1 MSLRPS
7 ASPLFAV
14 SLAAVL
20 SSACNV
26 SELAAER
33 IRVGGN
39 SPKGLYAGAAAVV
52 ITPEITETFIDLDY
66 AADVTGWAPH
76 DGIDGRFNGNLND
89 PAGDPDKG
97 REGFV
102 DANGNGLFDG
112 VWLAGSFSSRPANAV
127 HDDLYVRALA
137 VRSGPTTVIFMTVD
151 AVGYFNDE
159 IRAIRAAVAR
169 EVEFDELVMSA
180 SHSHETPDTIGI
192 WGPQDGMPG
201 WDPAYRERI
210 RTQAVKAAIEAAK
223 QAEPVVL
230 AVNSGSIVPDDK
242 SYTAGNMH
250 FDARDPVAID
260 DSIGVMQF
268 QRTGSFEPVATL
280 VTWAGHPEHMIDDN
294 FISADYPYYLRGALE
309 AKWPGSTALFV
320 NGVLGG
326 QIGTNHADVVRG
338 GARWS
343 NQAGKEC
350 RDETHAV
357 TIARYKSEGRCPA
370 GSIGDREWMWK
381 KAEAVGLNVADRA
394 VELLATAE
402 IAKSPAITVK
412 SKDLYLPIDNKGYR
426 LMFVL
431 KTLQDRLV
439 FKDDQGAEPGDV
451 DAYTIKERW
460 YVRTDVQRID
470 FSTADETLLQILTIP
485 GEMHPEL
492 AVGGWDGSKTG
503 GLQPLVDPGNAN
515 PPYPRLADSACA
527 APPCWDLSTAPQ
539 GPFLRDK
546 MTAKHKMLFGLT
558 GDELG
563 YIVPVYNWALD
574 AGNPYLSEPA
584 GDHYEET
591 NSLGPETAPRLMAVY
606 DELLAQ

>member
-1 MSLRPS
+1 MPS
-7 ASPLFAV
+7 RRLAPYALCALFLV
-14 SLAAVL
+14 LLAA
-20 SSACNV
+20 CNA
-26 SELAAER
+26 SELVAER

-52 ITPEITETFIDLDY
+52 ITPEITETFTDLDY
-66 AADVTGWAPH
+66 AADVTGWLPH
-76 DGIDGRFNGNLND
+76 DGPDGWFNGNLND
-89 PAGDPDKG
+89 PAGNPEKG
-97 REGFV
+97 REGFT
-102 DANGNGLFDG
+102 DTNGNGLFDA
-112 VWLAGSFSSRPANAV
+112 VWLAGSFGSRPANTV

-137 VRSGPTTVIFMTVD
+137 VRSGPTTILFLTVD
-151 AVGYFNDE
+151 AIGYFNDE
-159 IRAIRAAVAR
+159 IRAIREAVAK

-192 WGPQDGMPG
+192 WGAQDGMAG
-201 WDPAYRERI
+201 WTPAYRERI
-210 RTQAVKAAIEAAK
+210 RARALRAAVEAA
-223 QAEPVVL
+223 QNAEPVVL
-230 AVNSGSIVPDDK
+230 AVNSGSIVPANQAYK
-242 SYTAGNMH
+242 AGNMH

-268 QRTGSFEPVATL
+268 QRTGTFEPVATL

-294 FISADYPYYLRGALE
+294 ALSADYVFYLRTALE
-309 AKWPGSTALFV
+309 TQWPGSTALFV

-338 GARWS
+338 GKHWRD
-343 NQAGKEC
+343 NAGKRC
-350 RDETHAV
+350 RDEGHAV
-357 TIARYKSEGRCPA
+357 TRARLKSEGRCPA
-370 GSIGDREWMWK
+370 GSIGDKEWMWK

-394 VELLATAE
+394 IELLAEADT
-402 IAKSPAITVK
+402 AKSPAITVR
-412 SKDLYLPIDNKGYR
+412 SKDVYLPIDNKGYR

-439 FKDDQGAEPGDV
+439 FKDELGAQPGDV
-451 DAYTIKERW
+451 DQYTIKERW
-460 YVRTDVQRID
+460 FVRTDVQRID
-470 FSTADETLLQILTIP
+470 FTTADETLLQILTIP

-503 GLQPLVDPGNAN
+503 GLQPLVDPNNPN

-527 APPCWDLSTAPQ
+527 APPCWDTSKAPQ

-546 MTAKHKMLFGLT
+546 MTGKHKMLFGLT

-563 YIVPVYNWALD
+563 YIVPTYNWELD
-574 AGNPYLSEPA
+574 AGNPYLSEAA

-606 DELLAQ
+606 DELLAE